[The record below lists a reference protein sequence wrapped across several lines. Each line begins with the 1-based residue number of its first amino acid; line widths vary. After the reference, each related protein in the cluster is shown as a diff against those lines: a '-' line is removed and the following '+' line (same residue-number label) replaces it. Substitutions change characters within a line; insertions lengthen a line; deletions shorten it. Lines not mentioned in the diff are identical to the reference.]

1 MRKASATVAS
11 TVLHVQKVQSSTSAA
26 LARKPI
32 ETPSKWTR
40 VETPS
45 KWARPPPQAT
55 GKWAPTPD
63 RSASGW
69 KSPRPRSGPQQDLG
83 KTFGQR
89 STPQVVKS
97 LERAPQRL
105 PETVLPIEKPG
116 EPSTRPKAVSLEDVS
131 IDPEELLEEEAS
143 RRPRRQREERSHGR
157 SAWDR
162 VRADSSEKS
171 KDKDR
176 SKQKPA
182 EQPMAAVTR
191 KPKMKAI
198 KEVKVS
204 KDVFIP
210 SMVSV
215 GTLAKLLRVKQDRI
229 ADIMYDL
236 ELGNSEYDRVLKA
249 DDASLI
255 AMELEY
261 NPVVDDVAAFDIYPE
276 PMPSDQSSLPAR
288 PPIVTIMGHVDHGKT
303 TLLDTLRS
311 ATVAAG
317 ESGGIT
323 QHIGAFSVPLN
334 SLSVQTSGTNSKTVT
349 FLDTPGHAAFS
360 AMRARG
366 ANVTDII
373 VLVVAADDGVMPQT
387 REVINLAT
395 KDSKV
400 QMIVAINKCDKPGI
414 DATNIKHDLLSEGVE
429 LEEFGGDIPCVEV
442 SGLTGLGLDKLMET
456 IIAVAEISDLRAE
469 KNLRAHGHVLEARME
484 KGKGA
489 VATVLVSRGTLNRGD
504 PIVAGAT
511 WAKVRQMT
519 DDKGRA
525 VTSATPGMPVTVSGW
540 DSLPVAGDEVLAPSP
555 SKKAA
560 DEVKRAVTNR
570 IREKEAETLMDDVQS
585 INEKRRLDRRRRND
599 QLLATSSKG
608 GNAAPAPAPA
618 SASAYAQDEDD
629 GIKEL
634 RLIVKA
640 DVSGTIEA
648 VVGAIEGIGNKEAR
662 VSIIQSGVG
671 DVTDSD
677 VALAK
682 TTDGMILGFNVSVP
696 RNVEGMASQACVPL
710 HVDTVIYRLIE
721 EVTAR
726 VTALLPKIIEKKVVG
741 EATVQQLFGIKQGKA
756 TVNVAGCRVVNG
768 ILAKHKTA
776 RVVRNGEVV
785 ADCKLN
791 EMRHLKSEVNEVRK
805 GMECGLRFET
815 YADFQPGD
823 LIQAYDIIEIEPT
836 L

>member
-32 ETPSKWTR
+32 ETPSKWAQ

-45 KWARPPPQAT
+45 KWARPPPQGT
-55 GKWAPTPD
+55 GKWAAPAE
-63 RSASGW
+63 RSSPGW
-69 KSPRPRSGPQQDLG
+69 KGPKPRPGLQFNQRAATSRPNPFHSRIFNAPEKVPQ
-83 KTFGQR
+83 KF
-89 STPQVVKS
+89 P
-97 LERAPQRL
+97 EEL
-105 PETVLPIEKPG
+105 PKKDMLMDKPG
-116 EPSTRPKAVSLEDVS
+116 EPSTAPKTITSEDITMIQTGES
-131 IDPEELLEEEAS
+131 EEAESS
-143 RRPRRQREERSHGR
+143 RRSRRHPPDRGPAR
-157 SAWDR
+157 SAWSR
-162 VRADSSEKS
+162 LRARDTKESSEK
-171 KDKDR
+171 DR
-176 SKQKPA
+176 GKQKLTETPA
-182 EQPMAAVTR
+182 PPQPQ
-191 KPKMKAI
+191 KPKLKAV
-198 KEVKVS
+198 KDVKVS

-215 GTLAKLLRVKQDRI
+215 GTLAKLLRVKQERI

-236 ELGNSEYDRVLKA
+236 ELGNSQYDRVLKA
-249 DDASLI
+249 DDASLV
-255 AMELEY
+255 AMELDY

-276 PMPSDQSSLPAR
+276 PIPSNQSSLPQR

-311 ATVAAG
+311 ASVAAG

-334 SLSVQTSGTNSKTVT
+334 SLSVQTSGTTSKTVT

-400 QMIVAINKCDKPGI
+400 QLIVAVNKCDKPGI
-414 DATNIKHDLLSEGVE
+414 DITEIKHGLLSEGVE

-456 IIAVAEISDLRAE
+456 IIAVAEVSDLRAE
-469 KNLRAHGHVLEARME
+469 KSLRAHGHVLEARME

-489 VATVLVSRGTLNRGD
+489 VATVLVSRGTLSRGD
-504 PIVAGAT
+504 PVVAGHT

-519 DDKGRA
+519 DDKGRP

-570 IREKEAETLMDDVQS
+570 IREKEAAALMDDVQS
-585 INEKRRLDRRRRND
+585 INEKRRMDRKRRND
-599 QLLATSSKG
+599 QLIANTKGQAATSTTT
-608 GNAAPAPAPA
+608 
-618 SASAYAQDEDD
+618 SAYAQDSDD
-629 GIKEL
+629 GVKEL

-648 VVGAIEGIGNKEAR
+648 VVGAISGIGNKEAR
-662 VSIIQSGVG
+662 VSVIQSGVG
-671 DVTDSD
+671 DITDSD
-677 VALAK
+677 IALAK
-682 TTDGMILGFNVSVP
+682 TTDGTSIL
-696 RNVEGMASQACVPL
+696 
-710 HVDTVIYRLIE
+710 Y
-721 EVTAR
+721 
-726 VTALLPKIIEKKVVG
+726 
-741 EATVQQLFGIKQGKA
+741 
-756 TVNVAGCRVVNG
+756 
-768 ILAKHKTA
+768 
-776 RVVRNGEVV
+776 
-785 ADCKLN
+785 
-791 EMRHLKSEVNEVRK
+791 
-805 GMECGLRFET
+805 
-815 YADFQPGD
+815 
-823 LIQAYDIIEIEPT
+823 
-836 L
+836 

>member
-1 MRKASATVAS
+1 M
-11 TVLHVQKVQSSTSAA
+11 
-26 LARKPI
+26 
-32 ETPSKWTR
+32 
-40 VETPS
+40 
-45 KWARPPPQAT
+45 
-55 GKWAPTPD
+55 
-63 RSASGW
+63 
-69 KSPRPRSGPQQDLG
+69 
-83 KTFGQR
+83 
-89 STPQVVKS
+89 
-97 LERAPQRL
+97 
-105 PETVLPIEKPG
+105 PIEKPG
-116 EPSTRPKAVSLEDVS
+116 EPSTRPKAFSIDLVS
-131 IDPEELLEEEAS
+131 IEPEDSEEKEAS
-143 RRPRRQREERSHGR
+143 NRMRRQREQRGPSR

-162 VRADSSEKS
+162 LKADQAENS

-176 SKQKPA
+176 GKAKAVEKLMTAKP
-182 EQPMAAVTR
+182 R
-191 KPKMKAI
+191 KLKPKAVKT
-198 KEVKVS
+198 VKVS
-204 KDVFIP
+204 RDVFIP

-215 GTLAKLLRVKQDRI
+215 GTLAKLLRVKQERI

-236 ELGNSEYDRVLKA
+236 ELGNSQYDRVLKA

-276 PMPSDQSSLPAR
+276 PIPSDQSSLPTR

-311 ATVAAG
+311 ATVASG

-323 QHIGAFSVPLN
+323 QHIGAFSVPLS
-334 SLSVQTSGTNSKTVT
+334 SLSVQTSGSTTKTVT

-395 KDSKV
+395 KDSNT
-400 QMIVAINKCDKPGI
+400 QMIVAINKCDKPGV
-414 DATNIKHDLLSEGVE
+414 DVTDIKHSLLSEGVE

-456 IIAVAEISDLRAE
+456 IIAVAEISDIRAE

-504 PIVAGAT
+504 PIVAGHT

-519 DDKGRA
+519 DDKGRN
-525 VTSATPGMPVTVSGW
+525 VTSATAGMPVTVSGW

-570 IREKEAETLMDDVQS
+570 IREKDAATLMDDVQS
-585 INEKRRLDRRRRND
+585 INEKRRLDRERRVE
-599 QLLATSSKG
+599 QLMVTNAKG
-608 GNAAPAPAPA
+608 GNTTPT
-618 SASAYAQDEDD
+618 STSAYAQDQED

-634 RLIVKA
+634 RLIVKS

-648 VVGAIEGIGNKEAR
+648 VVGAISDIGNKEAR

-682 TTDGMILGFNVSVP
+682 TTDGMILGFNVSIP
-696 RNVEGMASQACVPL
+696 RNVEGMASQAGVPV

-756 TVNVAGCRVVNG
+756 TLNVAGCRVVNG
-768 ILAKHKTA
+768 SLAKHKTA

-785 ADCKLN
+785 ADCKLS